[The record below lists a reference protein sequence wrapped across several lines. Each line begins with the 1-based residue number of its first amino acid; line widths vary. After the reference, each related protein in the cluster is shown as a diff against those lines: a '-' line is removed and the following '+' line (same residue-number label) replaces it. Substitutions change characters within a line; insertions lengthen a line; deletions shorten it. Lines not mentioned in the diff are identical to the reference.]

1 MDKECIQAKTAPAAI
16 GPYSHA
22 IRVGDVFFCSGQLGI
37 DPSTGDLVE
46 GIEAQTNQVLR
57 NLASVLEACG
67 CTIANLV
74 KTTIF
79 LKDMSSFPKVNEIYA
94 GYFQGDFP
102 ARSAIQV
109 AALPKNALVE
119 IEAIACRQ

>member
-22 IRVGDVFFCSGQLGI
+22 IRVGDFVFCSGQLGI

-57 NLASVLEACG
+57 NLASVL
-67 CTIANLV
+67 
-74 KTTIF
+74 
-79 LKDMSSFPKVNEIYA
+79 
-94 GYFQGDFP
+94 
-102 ARSAIQV
+102 
-109 AALPKNALVE
+109 
-119 IEAIACRQ
+119 